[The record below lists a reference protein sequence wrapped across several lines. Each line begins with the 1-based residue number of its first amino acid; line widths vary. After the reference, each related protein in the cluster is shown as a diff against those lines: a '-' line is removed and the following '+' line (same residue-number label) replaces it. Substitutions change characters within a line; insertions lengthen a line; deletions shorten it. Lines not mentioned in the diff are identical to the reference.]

1 MLDFAILGILTDGP
15 RHGYELKRVLAD
27 SEHGFWT
34 VSFGSLYPAL
44 RRLDKQGFVKV
55 GTDGEARRKV
65 YQLTPEGKAYFQELL
80 ETPGAAEE
88 ERAFTLKLSF
98 FRYLDPE
105 SRIGVL
111 ERRRAHLTTR
121 LAESRKSLKDSAN
134 RTKRRIDNYTLAL
147 MNRSMNNTEADIAW
161 LDELI
166 ESERAARPRRKPRRV
181 RGAAPK
187 RLRPEQGR
195 ETE

>member
-15 RHGYELKRVLAD
+15 LHGYELKRRLAD

-44 RRLDKQGFVKV
+44 RRMEKHEFVSV
-55 GTDGEARRKV
+55 SAGETRRKV

-80 ETPGAAEE
+80 EDPSAAEE

-98 FRYLDPE
+98 FRFLDPE
-105 SRIGVL
+105 SRLGLL
-111 ERRRAHLTTR
+111 ERRKAHLTNR
-121 LAESRKSLKDSAN
+121 LAESRRGMKESAT
-134 RTKRRIDNYTLAL
+134 RTKRRMDAYTIAL
-147 MNRSMNNTEADIAW
+147 MRRSLSTTEADIAW

-166 ESERAARPRRKPRRV
+166 ENERAAKPKRRK
-181 RGAAPK
+181 
-187 RLRPEQGR
+187 RLSGQPEPN
-195 ETE
+195 EI

>member
-15 RHGYELKRVLAD
+15 LHGYELKRVLSD

-44 RRLDKQGFVKV
+44 RRLEKQGFVSV
-55 GTDGEARRKV
+55 STDGGARRKV
-65 YQLTPEGKAYFQELL
+65 YQLTPEGKAHFQELL

-88 ERAFTLKLSF
+88 DRAFTLRLSF
-98 FRYLDPE
+98 FRFLDPD

-111 ERRRAHLTTR
+111 ERRRAHLTGR
-121 LAESRKSLKDSAN
+121 LAESKKSMKDSAN
-134 RTKRRIDNYTLAL
+134 RTKRRMDDYTLAL
-147 MNRSMNNTEADIAW
+147 MNRSVRSTEADIAW

-166 ESERAARPRRKPRRV
+166 ENERAARPERPARRK
-181 RGAAPK
+181 RGTASEDQARK
-187 RLRPEQGR
+187 GR
-195 ETE
+195 K

>member
-15 RHGYELKRVLAD
+15 MHGYELKRVLAD

-44 RRLDKQGFVKV
+44 RRLEKKGFVSV
-55 GTDGEARRKV
+55 STDGGPRRKV

-88 ERAFTLKLSF
+88 DRAFALKLSF
-98 FRYLDPE
+98 FRYLDPD
-105 SRIGVL
+105 SRLGVL

-121 LAESRKSLKDSAN
+121 LAESRRSIKESAN
-134 RTKRRIDNYTLAL
+134 RTRRRMDDYTLAL
-147 MNRSMNNTEADIAW
+147 INRSVSSTEADIAW

-166 ESERAARPRRKPRRV
+166 ENERASRPKRKPRRM
-181 RGAAPK
+181 RGTAPGAS
-187 RLRPEQGR
+187 EI
-195 ETE
+195 

>member
-15 RHGYELKRVLAD
+15 LHGYELKRVLAD
-27 SEHGFWT
+27 SEHGFWS

-44 RRLDKQGFVKV
+44 RRLEKLGFVNI
-55 GTDGEARRKV
+55 GTDAGARRKV
-65 YQLTPEGKAYFQELL
+65 YQLTAEGKAYFQELL

-98 FRYLDPE
+98 FRYLDPD

-111 ERRRAHLTTR
+111 ERRRAHLTGR
-121 LAESRKSLKDSAN
+121 LTESRKLMKDSAN
-134 RTKRRIDNYTLAL
+134 RTKRRMDAYTIAL
-147 MNRSMNNTEADIAW
+147 MNRSVSSTEADIAW

-166 ESERAARPRRKPRRV
+166 ENERAARPTRKARRGRGSASKP
-181 RGAAPK
+181 
-187 RLRPEQGR
+187 
-195 ETE
+195 TEI

>member
-15 RHGYELKRVLAD
+15 LHGYELKRVLAD

-44 RRLDKQGFVKV
+44 RRLEKKGFVSV
-55 GTDGEARRKV
+55 GTDGGPRRKV
-65 YQLTPEGKAYFQELL
+65 YQLTAEGKAYFQELL

-88 ERAFTLKLSF
+88 DRAFTLKLSF
-98 FRYLDPE
+98 FRYLDPD

-111 ERRRAHLTTR
+111 ERRRAHLTAR
-121 LAESRKSLKDSAN
+121 LAESRKSMKDSAN
-134 RTKRRIDNYTLAL
+134 RTKRRMDDYTLAL
-147 MNRSMNNTEADIAW
+147 INRSMSSAEADIAW

-166 ESERAARPRRKPRRV
+166 ENERAARPKRKPRRV
-181 RGAAPK
+181 RGTT
-187 RLRPEQGR
+187 PEAN
-195 ETE
+195 EI

>member
-15 RHGYELKRVLAD
+15 LHGYELKRVLAD

-44 RRLDKQGFVKV
+44 RRLEKQGFVSV
-55 GTDGEARRKV
+55 GTEGGSRRKV

-80 ETPGAAEE
+80 EAPGAAEE

-98 FRYLDPE
+98 FRYLDPD

-121 LAESRKSLKDSAN
+121 LAESRKSMKDSAN
-134 RTKRRIDNYTLAL
+134 RTKRRMDEYTVAL
-147 MNRSMNNTEADIAW
+147 INRSMRSTEADIAW

-166 ESERAARPRRKPRRV
+166 ENERAARPKRTPRRV
-181 RGAAPK
+181 RGTTPGTS
-187 RLRPEQGR
+187 EI
-195 ETE
+195 

>member
-15 RHGYELKRVLAD
+15 LHGYELKRVLAD
-27 SEHGFWT
+27 SEHGFWA
-34 VSFGSLYPAL
+34 VSFGSIYPAL
-44 RRLDKQGFVKV
+44 RRLEKKGFVNV
-55 GTDGEARRKV
+55 GVEGGSRRKV

-98 FRYLDPE
+98 FRYLDPD

-121 LAESRKSLKDSAN
+121 LAESRKSMKDSAN
-134 RTKRRIDNYTLAL
+134 RTKRRMDNYTLAL
-147 MNRSMNNTEADIAW
+147 MNRSVQSTEADIAW
-161 LDELI
+161 LDDLI
-166 ESERAARPRRKPRRV
+166 ESERAARPPRKPRRV
-181 RGAAPK
+181 RGSS
-187 RLRPEQGR
+187 PEPT
-195 ETE
+195 ET

>member
-15 RHGYELKRVLAD
+15 LHGYELKRRLAD

-44 RRLDKQGFVKV
+44 RRIEKHGFVSV
-55 GTDGEARRKV
+55 SAGETRRKV

-80 ETPGAAEE
+80 EDPSAAEE

-98 FRYLDPE
+98 FRFLDPE
-105 SRIGVL
+105 SRLGLL
-111 ERRRAHLTTR
+111 ERRKAHLTNR
-121 LAESRKSLKDSAN
+121 LAESRRGMKQSAT
-134 RTKRRIDNYTLAL
+134 RTKRRMDAYTIAL
-147 MNRSMNNTEADIAW
+147 MRRSLSSTEADIAW

-166 ESERAARPRRKPRRV
+166 ENERAAK
-181 RGAAPK
+181 PK
-187 RLRPEQGR
+187 RKKRLGGQPEPN
-195 ETE
+195 EI

>member
-15 RHGYELKRVLAD
+15 LHGYQLKRVLAD

-44 RRLDKQGFVKV
+44 RRLEKKKFVSV
-55 GTDGEARRKV
+55 SAEGGARRKV

-80 ETPGAAEE
+80 ETPGAADE

-98 FRYLDPE
+98 FRFLDPD
-105 SRIGVL
+105 SRLGVL

-121 LAESRKSLKDSAN
+121 LAESRKSMKDSAN
-134 RTKRRIDNYTLAL
+134 RTKRRMDDYTLAL
-147 MNRSMNNTEADIAW
+147 MNRSVSSTEADIAW

-166 ESERAARPRRKPRRV
+166 ENERAARPKRKPRRV
-181 RGAAPK
+181 RGTAP
-187 RLRPEQGR
+187 EA
-195 ETE
+195 TEI

>member
-15 RHGYELKRVLAD
+15 LHGYELKRVLAD

-44 RRLDKQGFVKV
+44 RRLEKRGFVSV
-55 GTDGEARRKV
+55 ATDDGPRRKV
-65 YQLTPEGKAYFQELL
+65 YQLTAEGKAYFQELL

-88 ERAFTLKLSF
+88 DRAFTLRLSF
-98 FRYLDPE
+98 FRYLDPD

-121 LAESRKSLKDSAN
+121 LAESRRSMKESAN
-134 RTKRRIDNYTLAL
+134 RTKRRMDDYTLAL
-147 MNRSMNNTEADIAW
+147 MTRSMSSTEADIAW

-166 ESERAARPRRKPRRV
+166 ENERAARPKRKPRRV
-181 RGAAPK
+181 RGTAP
-187 RLRPEQGR
+187 EVN
-195 ETE
+195 EI